1 MTTIGNESRPAY
13 VYDSETDTWV
23 PIGVGPH
30 THDEY
35 IQKSSLTNQGEL
47 LVGNSSESF
56 ETLPVGEDGQFLIVD
71 SSEPTGLIWSTLNA
85 NIDVSDTAPVD
96 PTVGSVWFNSSEGN
110 SYIFYDDYWVPLSPA
125 IVGPAGADGADGE
138 DGATG
143 PQGPAGDPTL
153 TINQQTAS
161 YTVQL
166 SDAGKLVEILSSS
179 ATNLSIPTDASV
191 NFPIGTQISILQTG
205 SGQVTIAAVTSGTTT
220 VNATPGLKLRTQWS
234 SATIIKRAANLWV
247 ATGDLAA

>member
-35 IQKSSLTNQGEL
+35 IQKSFLTNQGEL

-85 NIDVSDTAPVD
+85 NIDVSDTAPID

-110 SYIFYDDYWVPLSPA
+110 AYIFYDDYWVPLSPA
-125 IVGPAGADGADGE
+125 IVGPAGADGADG
-138 DGATG
+138 DTG

-153 TINQQTAS
+153 IINPQTAS

-179 ATNLSIPTDASV
+179 ATTFSIPTDASV

>member
-35 IQKSSLTNQGEL
+35 IQKSFLTNQGEL

-85 NIDVSDTAPVD
+85 NIDVSDTAPID

-110 SYIFYDDYWVPLSPA
+110 AYIFYDDYWVPLSPA
-125 IVGPAGADGADGE
+125 IVGPAGADGADG
-138 DGATG
+138 DTG

-153 TINQQTAS
+153 IINPQTAS

-179 ATNLSIPTDASV
+179 ATTFSIPTDASV

-220 VNATPGLKLRTQWS
+220 VNATPGLKLRSQWS
-234 SATIIKRAANLWV
+234 AATIIKRAANLWV